1 MSRFKKDGLKEMD
14 ASRSKTDGSPT
25 HIPNS
30 ESREELS
37 KELLDAA
44 KEIDGIAYQY
54 SFDNV
59 RSQGFGGK
67 SPVFWFFDGKK
78 YAIEGNWR
86 KILMSTCEALND
98 LDHDVLT
105 NAVKGYTP
113 NYFALSSEG
122 MRDPYFHAPSGVWI
136 DKALSATDIIYYS
149 RKLCLACHAPLEKI
163 GVVYTEKFSDE
174 INGLR
179 RNVGYDERQV
189 EVFENDI
196 QKCYPTGFD
205 FSENSKRLVEER
217 AGLKLSVGIER
228 ELQSRMFERKDGLWF
243 FANQI
248 CTDDVSQTIVSR
260 CAEWLDK
267 YPLVVLSRL
276 GEVLIGRCE
285 NLEDSFDHGKFAE
298 FCVRQNEKGS
308 LFGFNGKRGNRICYK
323 EQVGE
328 GNAKAQMA
336 AIVRDSLVERM
347 DAVSVSEIVD
357 LYPSITADWLLGSVH
372 LLFHDVI
379 VVDLADKAYALK
391 LLEHFYLPEDFGEAL
406 AAAIRSLEDEGEML
420 SSARLLEAL
429 NRRYNVSFLQDY
441 AMDEEAFKQIVTHF
455 DSAHRSWT
463 GAVLGEGRND
473 DKLTFKDVVEKQFGG
488 VFSHDEFF
496 EFGKTAWGWG
506 EEHRAWHHKQ
516 LWKSFMRY
524 DDDHWSSV
532 GYFRRAAGWEKLSE
546 DVSKVLGELLG
557 SNPFMP
563 LAHVSQHTLD
573 SLPPLTLGG
582 AQVEWTRELL
592 ASVAYHCLPGIG
604 TLNHAKLP
612 YGVTTLLVPP
622 GVKDM
627 TDGVEYMLEIYKE
640 RYGRGT
646 TVEGAFIFLKENN
659 VRANFVGSLK
669 KTIMEF
675 LGRSAI

>member
-1 MSRFKKDGLKEMD
+1 MSSQKRNGLKKAE
-14 ASRSKTDGSPT
+14 ASRLKSDELPT
-25 HIPNS
+25 HISDS
-30 ESREELS
+30 ESHVELS

-44 KEIDGIAYQY
+44 REIDGIAYQY
-54 SFDNV
+54 SLDDV
-59 RSQGFGGK
+59 RNQGLGGK
-67 SPVFWFFDGKK
+67 SPVLWFFKGKK
-78 YAIEGNWR
+78 YALKGNWR
-86 KILMSTCEALND
+86 KILMCTCEALND
-98 LDHDVLT
+98 LDHESFVK
-105 NAVKGYTP
+105 AVAEFRP
-113 NYFALSSEG
+113 NYFALSSDG

-136 DKALSATDIIYYS
+136 DKALSATDIVFYS
-149 RKLCLACHAPLEKI
+149 RKLCRACHVSLDQI
-163 GVVYTEKFSDE
+163 GVVYSDG
-174 INGLR
+174 IKGLR
-179 RNVGYDERQV
+179 RNVGCDEKQV

-196 QKCYPTGFD
+196 QKCYPMGFD
-205 FSENSKRLVEER
+205 FSENSKCLVEER

-228 ELQSRMFERKDGLWF
+228 DLQSRMFERKDGLWF

-248 CTDDVSQTIVSR
+248 CADDVRQAIVSR

-336 AIVRDSLVERM
+336 AIVRDSLMERM

-372 LLFHDVI
+372 SLFHDVI

-406 AAAIRSLEDEGEML
+406 AAAIRSLEGEGEML

-455 DSAHRSWT
+455 DPAHRSWT
-463 GAVLGEGRND
+463 GAVLGEDRND
-473 DKLTFKDVVEKQFGG
+473 DKLTFKSVVEKQFGG
-488 VFSHDEFF
+488 IFSHDEFF

-532 GYFRRAAGWEKLSE
+532 DYFRCATGWNSISKE
-546 DVSKVLGELLG
+546 VSKVLGELLG
-557 SNPFMP
+557 SSPFMP
-563 LAHVSQHTLD
+563 FAHISQHTLD
-573 SLPPLTLGG
+573 SLPSLVLDGE
-582 AQVEWTRELL
+582 QMEWTRELL
-592 ASVAYHCLPGIG
+592 ASAAYHCLPEIG

-612 YGVTTLLVPP
+612 FGVTTLLVPP

-640 RYGRGT
+640 RYGRGA

-659 VRANFVGSLK
+659 VRANFVESLK

>member
-1 MSRFKKDGLKEMD
+1 MDYQKEKGSGRDEACRLKSDGGRMCFSD
-14 ASRSKTDGSPT
+14 
-25 HIPNS
+25 S
-30 ESREELS
+30 ELVTALS
-37 KELLDAA
+37 SNRAMGIGEVVYRYS
-44 KEIDGIAYQY
+44 ID
-54 SFDNV
+54 DV
-59 RSQGFGGK
+59 RKQGFGGK
-67 SPVFWFFDGKK
+67 SPVLWFFKGKK
-78 YAIEGNWR
+78 YALEGNWR
-86 KILMSTCEALND
+86 KILMCTCEALND
-98 LDHDVLT
+98 LDHESF
-105 NAVKGYTP
+105 VKVVAEFRP
-113 NYFALSSEG
+113 NYFALSSDG

-136 DKALSATDIIYYS
+136 GKALSATDIIFYS
-149 RKLCLACHAPLEKI
+149 RKLCLACHAPLDQI
-163 GVVYTEKFSDE
+163 GVVYSDDK
-174 INGLR
+174 GLR
-179 RNVGYDERQV
+179 RNVGCDERQV

-196 QKCYPTGFD
+196 QKCYPMGFD

-217 AGLKLSVGIER
+217 AGFKLSVDIER

-248 CTDDVSQTIVSR
+248 CTDAVSRAVVSR

-276 GEVLIGRCE
+276 GEVLMGRCE

-298 FCVRQNEKGS
+298 FCIRQSEKGN

-323 EQVGE
+323 EEIGE

-372 LLFHDVI
+372 SLFHDVI

-391 LLEHFYLPEDFGEAL
+391 LLEHFYLPEDFGEVL
-406 AAAIRSLEDEGEML
+406 TAAMGELESEGEML
-420 SSARLLEAL
+420 SSARLLDAL
-429 NRRYNVSFLQDY
+429 NRRYNVSFLRDY
-441 AMDEEAFKQIVTHF
+441 AMDDEAFKQIVTHF

-496 EFGKTAWGWG
+496 EFGRAAWGWG
-506 EEHRAWHHKQ
+506 DEHRAWHHKQ

-557 SNPFMP
+557 SSPFMP
-563 LAHVSQHTLD
+563 LAHVSQQTLD
-573 SLPPLTLGG
+573 SLPPLTLDGER
-582 AQVEWTRELL
+582 VEWTRELL
-592 ASVAYHCLPGIG
+592 ASVAYHCLPAIG

-612 YGVTTLLVPP
+612 FGVTTLLVPQ
-622 GVKDM
+622 GVSDV

-640 RYGRGT
+640 RYGRGA

-669 KTIMEF
+669 KTITEF
-675 LGRSAI
+675 LGRSVI

>member
-1 MSRFKKDGLKEMD
+1 MSSQKRNGLKKAEASRLKSDGL
-14 ASRSKTDGSPT
+14 PT
-25 HIPNS
+25 HISDS
-30 ESREELS
+30 ESRVELS

-44 KEIDGIAYQY
+44 REMDGIAYQY
-54 SFDNV
+54 SLDDV

-67 SPVFWFFDGKK
+67 SPVLWLFKGKK
-78 YAIEGNWR
+78 YALGGNWR

-98 LDHDVLT
+98 FDSKALAR
-105 NAVKGYTP
+105 AVAGFSP

-136 DKALSATDIIYYS
+136 DKALSATDIIFYS
-149 RKLCLACHAPLEKI
+149 RKLCLACHAPLDQI
-163 GVVYTEKFSDE
+163 GVVYSDDK
-174 INGLR
+174 GLR
-179 RNVGYDERQV
+179 RNVGCDERQV

-196 QKCYPTGFD
+196 QKCYPMGFD

-217 AGLKLSVGIER
+217 AGFKLSVDIER

-248 CTDDVSQTIVSR
+248 CTDAVSQAVVSR

-276 GEVLIGRCE
+276 GEVLMGRCE

-298 FCVRQNEKGS
+298 FCVRQGEKGN

-323 EQVGE
+323 EMDGE
-328 GNAKAQMA
+328 ENARSRMA
-336 AIVRDSLVERM
+336 VNVKGLLAERM

-357 LYPSITADWLLGSVH
+357 LYPSITADWLLGSAGS
-372 LLFHDVI
+372 LFQDVI

-391 LLEHFYLPEDFGEAL
+391 LLEHFYLPEDFGAAL
-406 AAAIRSLEDEGEML
+406 TTVIGGLEGDGEML
-420 SSARLLEAL
+420 SSARLLDAL
-429 NRRYNVSFLQDY
+429 NQRYNVSFLRDY
-441 AMDEEAFKQIVTHF
+441 AMDDEAFKQIVTHF
-455 DSAHRSWT
+455 DPLHRSWT

-473 DKLTFKDVVEKQFGG
+473 DKLTFKSVVEKQFGG

-532 GYFRRAAGWEKLSE
+532 GYFRRDAGWEKLSE

-557 SNPFMP
+557 SSPFMP

-573 SLPPLTLGG
+573 SLPPLTLDGE
-582 AQVEWTRELL
+582 QVEWTRELL
-592 ASVAYHCLPGIG
+592 ASVAYHCLPEIG

-612 YGVTTLLVPP
+612 FGVTTLLVPQ
-622 GVKDM
+622 GVSDV

-640 RYGRGT
+640 RYGRGA

-659 VRANFVGSLK
+659 VRSNFVESLK